1 MRTIDL
7 PPYAP
12 VLMES
17 TRAIGYSLEAAIAD
31 IIDNSIAAKATRVE
45 IDFFPVGDSY
55 ISVFD
60 NGIGMDE
67 IAITTAMQYG
77 SYNPLDDRDEFD
89 LGRFGLGL
97 KTASLSQCRK
107 LTVVSCRNGELHGR
121 RWDLD
126 HVISTKK
133 WSLIVLDEDE
143 MESISQVH
151 KLIEIGHGSIVLW
164 QELDRMKAGDHGFGE
179 NIGLRMDRVREHLSL
194 VFHRYLSG
202 ELGLKKVEI
211 EINRLP
217 VEPLDPFLLKK
228 STQIMDDETISIQGN
243 KVIIRPYILPH
254 ISKLTGDEIRS
265 LGGKDG
271 LRKLQGFYVY
281 RNRRLLVWGTWFRM
295 MRQGDL
301 SKLARVRVDI
311 PNSMDHLWRLD
322 IKKSNATPPEIVR
335 RSLSSVI
342 EKIALSSKRT
352 WTFRSK
358 KETDDS
364 KIHLWNRNKTREES
378 IVYEV
383 NRDYPLVH
391 MLRSSIS
398 ADKVRMLDHL
408 LVQIERNLPL
418 NSLYIDL
425 THDEKF
431 HNDTDTAKSE
441 LKPLLEQLLSG
452 CRTGQERRELA
463 AKLGAIEPFDQY
475 LQWLEDMLQGV
486 ENNGQN

>member
-1 MRTIDL
+1 MKTINL

-31 IIDNSIAAKATRVE
+31 IIDNSIGARATRIE
-45 IDFFPVGDSY
+45 IDFFPIGDSY
-55 ISVFD
+55 ISIFD
-60 NGIGMDE
+60 NGEGMDGD
-67 IAITTAMQYG
+67 AITSAMRYG
-77 SYNPLDDRDEFD
+77 SQSPLDDRDDFD

-107 LTVVSCRNGELHGR
+107 LTVVSCQNGELHGR

-126 HVISTKK
+126 HVISTCE
-133 WSLIVLDEDE
+133 WSLIILDQDE
-143 MESISQVH
+143 MKSISQIR

-164 QELDRMKAGDHGFGE
+164 QELDRMKAGDHSFEG

-211 EINRLP
+211 IINNLP
-217 VEPLDPFLLKK
+217 IQPVDPFLSSK
-228 STQIMDDETISIQGN
+228 STQIMDDETISVQGS
-243 KVIIRPYILPH
+243 KVIVRPYILPY
-254 ISKLTGDEIRS
+254 ISKMAEDEIQS

-311 PNSMDHLWRLD
+311 PNSLDHLWTLD

-335 RSLSSVI
+335 RNLSTII
-342 EKIALSSKRT
+342 EKIALCSKRT
-352 WTFRSK
+352 WVFRGK

-364 KIHLWNRNKTREES
+364 KVHLWNRNKTREDG

-383 NRDYPLVH
+383 NRDYPLVN
-391 MLRSSIS
+391 MLKSSIG
-398 ADKVRMLDHL
+398 AEQACMLEQL
-408 LVQIERNLPL
+408 LTQIERNLPL

-431 HNDTDTAKSE
+431 HDDAYTSKSE
-441 LKPLLEQLLSG
+441 LKPLLEQLLSS
-452 CRTGQERRELA
+452 CRTLQERRELVVR
-463 AKLGAIEPFDQY
+463 LGAIEPFDQY
-475 LQWLEDMLQGV
+475 LEWLEEMLQEV
-486 ENNGQN
+486 ENNA